1 MKGVKP
7 GMSLPIIVGE
17 EAIGTVCLTGQPQR
31 VHRFGLVVQRQTEI
45 LLEEAALLRSR
56 MVHERVVDDF
66 VRDIALYDPGIVDA
80 HALESRAAE
89 LGLAPTLPRT
99 AVLLRVRETG
109 RPETG
114 VRDADERGAGAASRP
129 PARRLPVLRTIR
141 EVFRGGQDV
150 AGETAAGRFTV
161 LTATSGGQPA
171 LLRRCENLLGLL
183 HERHGLEM
191 HMAFGEPGSGPT
203 GMHTSCRDAAT
214 ALHIGPSVVPGER
227 IFTITELRVPQ
238 LVASVS
244 GTARHRYA
252 DSVLREL
259 HHHADW
265 PVLRATL
272 IGWAEGGFSLLRAA
286 ERLHVHRNTLIYRL
300 DKITRLSGTDVRE
313 PTRALAMY
321 LACVTDLLDTPSG
334 GS

>member
-1 MKGVKP
+1 
-7 GMSLPIIVGE
+7 
-17 EAIGTVCLTGQPQR
+17 
-31 VHRFGLVVQRQTEI
+31 
-45 LLEEAALLRSR
+45 

-66 VRDIALYDPGIVDA
+66 VRDIALYDPAIVDA

-89 LGLAPTLPRT
+89 LGLAPALPRT

-109 RPETG
+109 RQETG
-114 VRDADERGAGAASRP
+114 VRDSGERGAGAASRP

-141 EVFRGGQDV
+141 GVFRGGQDV
-150 AGETAAGRFTV
+150 AGETATGRFTV

-183 HERHGLEM
+183 HERHGWRCTWLSANRARARRECTPP
-191 HMAFGEPGSGPT
+191 AVTRPRRC
-203 GMHTSCRDAAT
+203 TSAP
-214 ALHIGPSVVPGER
+214 PSPRGER